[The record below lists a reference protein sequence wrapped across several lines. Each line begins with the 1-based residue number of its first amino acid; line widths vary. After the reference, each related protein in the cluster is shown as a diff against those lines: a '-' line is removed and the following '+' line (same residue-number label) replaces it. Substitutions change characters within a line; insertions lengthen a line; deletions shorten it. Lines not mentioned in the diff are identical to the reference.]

1 MSFGLSNAPSIFQAA
16 MNHIFSHVSRKFVLV
31 FLDDI
36 FIYSSSWAEHL
47 HHLEVVLSILK
58 QHSFYAKLAKC
69 EFGRT
74 SLTYLG
80 HVISSHGVSVDPE
93 KIVAIVDWPLPKSLR
108 ELRRFLGLAGYYQH
122 FVTKYASIAVLLT

>member
-1 MSFGLSNAPSIFQAA
+1 

-36 FIYSSSWAEHL
+36 LIYSLSWAEHL
-47 HHLEVVLSILK
+47 HHLEVVLSFLQ

-80 HVISSHGVSVDPE
+80 HVISSNGVSMDPE
-93 KIVAIVDWPLPKSLR
+93 KIIVIVDWPLPKSL
-108 ELRRFLGLAGYYQH
+108 
-122 FVTKYASIAVLLT
+122 